1 MVDTDGEQNME
12 TYKPEQAL
20 QKDLEASEKKQQIKK
35 MRDELDKAHRDEYE
49 EAKYKP
55 LDQLVQAYK
64 NIYGVLP
71 IGHPQKEFE

>member
-1 MVDTDGEQNME
+1 
-12 TYKPEQAL
+12 
-20 QKDLEASEKKQQIKK
+20 
-35 MRDELDKAHRDEYE
+35 MRDELDKAYRDEYE

-71 IGHPQKEFE
+71 IGHPQKEFEQEMRLWKGGCFFRIGKTGTGLTNENH